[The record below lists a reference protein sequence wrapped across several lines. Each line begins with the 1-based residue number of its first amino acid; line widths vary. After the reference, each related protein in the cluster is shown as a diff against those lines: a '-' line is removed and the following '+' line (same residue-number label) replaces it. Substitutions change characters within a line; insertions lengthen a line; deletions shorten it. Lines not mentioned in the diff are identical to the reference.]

1 MTKRK
6 LLFAVFSFALILSL
20 AFILGISLFGGTL
33 TAYAEDS
40 TSSDSEIPTHKVRLP
55 QGTIQADGK
64 TAESTGRS
72 IAELDVKEDAVVTI
86 IARDRSDAVFAKW
99 TVSALVDVALADKNS
114 ATTTFVMP
122 KGDVWIDCEYKLIR
136 SVTVENGTLEGG
148 ATSGN
153 FTEGDTVK
161 IIAQDTLGGKEF
173 VKWVVTSGDVTFADE
188 NSTTTTFVMPRGD
201 VKITALY
208 KSEHNLVLVERPATC
223 TEDGIKRHYACED
236 EGCGRKFTDETESEE
251 ITDDSV
257 LVIPKAHKFG
267 AWIAEVPATAE
278 AAGTKGYKDCEFC
291 HKHFDNDGNEI
302 EDLTLYKTYR
312 VFLRWGT
319 LQADGQSST
328 GTDRGYAQLDVMDG
342 TVVTIIAEDRS
353 DAVFVKWTVE
363 AVVDVAF
370 ADENR
375 ATTTFVMPKEDIWLD
390 CEYKLIR
397 SVTVENGTLE
407 GGASSGNCTEGDTV
421 KITAVAAP
429 EGKEF
434 DKWVVVS
441 GGVTL
446 ADANSATTTFVMPS
460 DAVEIKATYK
470 DKTPSGGGEDKPG
483 GETPCEDDPSGGL
496 TPTKSKGLNGGAIA
510 GIVVGSVAV
519 VGIGGFAIFWF
530 AIKKKSFAELIV
542 AIKGLF
548 KKK

>member
-1 MTKRK
+1 M
-6 LLFAVFSFALILSL
+6 ILSL

-148 ATSGN
+148 A
-153 FTEGDTVK
+153 
-161 IIAQDTLGGKEF
+161 
-173 VKWVVTSGDVTFADE
+173 
-188 NSTTTTFVMPRGD
+188 
-201 VKITALY
+201 
-208 KSEHNLVLVERPATC
+208 
-223 TEDGIKRHYACED
+223 
-236 EGCGRKFTDETESEE
+236 
-251 ITDDSV
+251 
-257 LVIPKAHKFG
+257 
-267 AWIAEVPATAE
+267 
-278 AAGTKGYKDCEFC
+278 
-291 HKHFDNDGNEI
+291 
-302 EDLTLYKTYR
+302 
-312 VFLRWGT
+312 
-319 LQADGQSST
+319 
-328 GTDRGYAQLDVMDG
+328 
-342 TVVTIIAEDRS
+342 
-353 DAVFVKWTVE
+353 
-363 AVVDVAF
+363 
-370 ADENR
+370 
-375 ATTTFVMPKEDIWLD
+375 
-390 CEYKLIR
+390 
-397 SVTVENGTLE
+397 
-407 GGASSGNCTEGDTV
+407 SSGNCTEGDTV

-510 GIVVGSVAV
+510 GSVVGSVAV